1 MLEWDLRA
9 ALESLDLEQK
19 EASAVLAHVDSAAA
33 AVQRSNTRSSDH
45 LSRTASQAPL
55 PLRLL
60 FFFSFA
66 IVCRPPEARTHSQ
79 AWEGPIGSTGVTAV
93 ASAAPPLVR
102 NRPGQAGARLGLGL
116 APKRIPSGQGQCQ

>member
-45 LSRTASQAPL
+45 LSRTASQAPHPL
-55 PLRLL
+55 PLFL
-60 FFFSFA
+60 FPIFICHRVPS
-66 IVCRPPEARTHSQ
+66 ARSTHSL
-79 AWEGPIGSTGVTAV
+79 P
-93 ASAAPPLVR
+93 
-102 NRPGQAGARLGLGL
+102 GLGGADWVHRCDSFWL
-116 APKRIPSGQGQCQ
+116 APHLP